1 MKNLN
6 ILKSQISTFLFISTF
21 ILLITSC
28 SVTEIDSELQDFNI
42 ELEPITSIDMDMP
55 GQVILR
61 QGPVQDIF
69 ITAQEEVFQL
79 INQEVDNGIW
89 VISLEE
95 SSLRFESVTIIITLP
110 QVVGLSTNSTG
121 DIIIESTF
129 PLVDNLTIDV
139 NSTGDIVY
147 QGSASNIEL
156 EMNGNGNVELIGS
169 TNFMRANISNNGR
182 LSGFG
187 LACIDIDIMTSG
199 NGDAEVNAQD
209 NLTVIISGNGDISYR
224 GFPQI
229 RQTITGNGELIDA
242 N

>member
-1 MKNLN
+1 MFT
-6 ILKSQISTFLFISTF
+6 SQINACLFVSIF

-28 SVTEIDSELQDFNI
+28 SITEIDSELQDFNI
-42 ELEPITSIDMDMP
+42 ELAPITMIDMDMP

-61 QGPVQDIF
+61 QGSVQNVV

-79 INQEVDNGIW
+79 INREIDNGIW

-95 SSLRFESVTIIITLP
+95 SSLRFESVTISITLP
-110 QVVGLSTNSTG
+110 QVVGLATSSTG
-121 DIIIESTF
+121 DFVTESTF
-129 PLVDNLTIDV
+129 TLVDNLTIDV
-139 NSTGDIVY
+139 NSSGDIVY
-147 QGSASNIEL
+147 QGSASNINL

-169 TNFMRANISNNGR
+169 TSFMRASMSGNGM
-182 LSGFG
+182 LSGFD
-187 LACIDIDIMTSG
+187 LVCMDIDMMTSG

-209 NLTVIISGNGDISYR
+209 NLRVVMSGNGDIRYR

-229 RQTITGNGELIDA
+229 EQTITGNGELIDA